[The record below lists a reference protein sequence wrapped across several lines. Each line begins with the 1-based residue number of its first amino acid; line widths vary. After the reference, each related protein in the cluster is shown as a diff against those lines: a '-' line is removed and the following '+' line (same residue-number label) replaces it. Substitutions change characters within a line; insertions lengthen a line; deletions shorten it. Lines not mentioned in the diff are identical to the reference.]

1 MFKFSYC
8 GRVVYDLRIVEPDID
23 RECREFEKGIAES
36 RGALSGDVEAD
47 FETSLP
53 GRAAT
58 EVLETRHNG
67 HQVAGFPTSLDPEN
81 GKPGGT

>member
-1 MFKFSYC
+1 MFKFSYG
-8 GRVVYDLRIVEPDID
+8 GRVVYDLRIVEP
-23 RECREFEKGIAES
+23 EKGRADS
-36 RGALSGDVEAD
+36 RGALSGDGEAD